1 MIGTTPKLKIF
12 NPFRQR
18 KADYEVHR
26 TYLLVQERL
35 LPAGYL
41 AVLNENAEIFMN
53 VCLVWFNCTYLEMQL
68 LLASRYNIVDV
79 MEDPY

>member
-12 NPFRQR
+12 NPFLQR

-53 VCLVWFNCTYLEMQL
+53 VY
-68 LLASRYNIVDV
+68 A
-79 MEDPY
+79 